1 MNERSAEGVV
11 GLWSAIASAIR
22 LFQFCFSVF
31 FVLFFKV
38 TFEARK
44 QVTKHKFK
52 TIMLF
57 LAA

>member
-1 MNERSAEGVV
+1 MNVALRELLVCGLRSPQ
-11 GLWSAIASAIR
+11 
-22 LFQFCFSVF
+22 LFVCSSSVSLGF